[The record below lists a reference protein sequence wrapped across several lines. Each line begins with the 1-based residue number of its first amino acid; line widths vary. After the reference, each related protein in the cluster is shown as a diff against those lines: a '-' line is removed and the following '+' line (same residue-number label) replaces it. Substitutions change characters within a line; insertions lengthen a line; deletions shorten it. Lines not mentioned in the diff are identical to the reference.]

1 MGVAVSRFYHRQ
13 PRIAQLVLLVLGILL
28 LSAIHHPDPTSPSF
42 QFPALLP
49 SHYPPSR
56 HPSNAVLDSRLAKA
70 TAALAEACPGPAEP
84 VYVDPGLTIAQER
97 RYNHLRK
104 GKGRIMVVTTVR
116 DIQSQLP
123 DLLNS
128 LVVLITYLGPHRLSF
143 SILEGPSGDC
153 TAKALEEVVGPT
165 LLGLGIPQHHLH
177 LVTRESKIDF
187 SKHNRIEVLAEL
199 RNRALSPLWSN
210 GSDGKGKGRQT
221 EKTEA
226 VVFVNDVYL
235 KASDVL
241 EVLHQHKRNGAGIST
256 AWDWM
261 ERKPAYYYD
270 VWVGRTVS
278 GEDRK
283 AHTCACPLGYRL
295 TADRHGQ
302 PLLPDKL
309 ALVVPFRRSLLRLA

>member
-1 MGVAVSRFYHRQ
+1 MGVTVSRLYHRQ
-13 PRIAQLVLLVLGILL
+13 PRIAQLALLVLAILL
-28 LSAIHHPDPTSPSF
+28 LSSLHHPDPTSPSF
-42 QFPALLP
+42 QLPALLP
-49 SHYPPSR
+49 SRYPPSR
-56 HPSNAVLDSRLAKA
+56 HPSNAVLDGRLSKA
-70 TAALAEACPGPAEP
+70 AAALAEACPGPAEP
-84 VYVDPGLTIAQER
+84 FYVDPGLSLAQER
-97 RYNHLRK
+97 RYSHLRK

-116 DIQSQLP
+116 EIQSQLP

-165 LLGLGIPQHHLH
+165 LLSLGIPHHHLH

-199 RNRALSPLWSN
+199 RNRALSPLWS
-210 GSDGKGKGRQT
+210 GSAGTNGKGK
-221 EKTEA
+221 EKEQTEA

-241 EVLHQHKRNGAGIST
+241 EVLHQHKRSGAGIST

-278 GEDRK
+278 WLERVIRK
-283 AHTCACPLGYRL
+283 TPL
-295 TADRHGQ
+295 T
-302 PLLPDKL
+302 
-309 ALVVPFRRSLLRLA
+309 